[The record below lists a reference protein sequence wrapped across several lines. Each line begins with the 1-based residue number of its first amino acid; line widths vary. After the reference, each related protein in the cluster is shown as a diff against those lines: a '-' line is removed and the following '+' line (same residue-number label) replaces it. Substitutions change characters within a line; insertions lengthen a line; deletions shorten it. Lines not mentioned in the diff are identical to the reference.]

1 MIMKPIISS
10 IKVAV
15 LIAVC
20 CFTVATASVEVVSF
34 IAPEGMSHNGGF
46 TVKVRTPSH
55 DWQDVSVYLVKV
67 DMVTVNGHASQDSS
81 MASFDFTG
89 MMDVSITFNRET
101 SNLPESARC
110 TPACRPR

>member
-1 MIMKPIISS
+1 MKPIISS

-20 CFTVATASVEVVSF
+20 CFTVATASAEVVSF
-34 IAPEGMSHNGGF
+34 IAPEGMSQNGGF

-67 DMVTVNGHASQDSS
+67 
-81 MASFDFTG
+81 
-89 MMDVSITFNRET
+89 IW
-101 SNLPESARC
+101 
-110 TPACRPR
+110 